1 MIAKIEF
8 FSNLFMKKRIILC
21 CILSMGVGHFVFSQT
36 IQPTHLQAIQST
48 HKVTSDSMLR
58 RSNVKPVTVKHRMHL
73 KIMLAADT
81 LTMSD
86 YMMSIDRV
94 NDKLNAISDSSKLS
108 FEVKRIGRRLD
119 MITNDINLIR
129 QNIGRRR
136 SRTNIKNIYLYQS
149 FISDLD
155 TENDLIQ
162 TRLNKMYNSVYHAK
176 LHLKT
181 ALSDSI
187 FRVMYADSSL
197 RDAFDKQLT
206 RMERKWVRV
215 DTLTKNGINTL
226 NDLKVKASDNSIT
239 LSDMLNVMDNRLD
252 KAGQQLFGKEA
263 NFLWQKSMP
272 DTTLSTKNFKPIISV
287 LGSERNAVGYYVSQ
301 TSNQRGI
308 IIVLAI
314 LLLIWLF
321 MKRRQLKAF
330 RKHDVN
336 FAFLHLQYLNTHPVL
351 SIFVVLL
358 SLMPFFDAYAP
369 TTYISFESLLVILTV
384 SIITFEKWARPLWF
398 TWIVLVALFIA
409 VTVTNLFLEPTLLQR
424 LWLVVMHGSIAIVAF
439 RFIHKLAKETPFY
452 RWIKLAI
459 ITGIALA
466 CLAILGNL
474 FGRFSLSNIL
484 GIAAIF
490 AITQAMTLPIF
501 IETVI
506 EMVLL
511 QLQSSRLKKGIGK
524 PFDSSVVI
532 NKIRLPLILIVVLLW
547 FIMLTS
553 NLAVYHYISNSITDF
568 LTLTRTIGSISFKMV
583 SVILFFVIIWMAHI
597 LQRFIT
603 FLFGET
609 GNDLEDITALSKG
622 QHSKLLVTRLLVLI
636 GGYLLAIAASGLP
649 IDKLTIILGALGV
662 GVGMGLQSIVNNF
675 VSGIILIF
683 DGSLQIGDEI
693 EVNGQ
698 AGKVKEIGLRT
709 STLNTAD
716 GAEVIIPNG
725 TILSQNIVNWT
736 YSNDQRRVMIEFSLS
751 GNELDTNII
760 NDTINDVISKLPN
773 VTTKNKPVI
782 LFTKVHQETCWL
794 TVRFWST
801 ITNLEQVKSS
811 AMLQLSAAFKAK
823 DMKME

>member
-1 MIAKIEF
+1 
-8 FSNLFMKKRIILC
+8 
-21 CILSMGVGHFVFSQT
+21 MGMGLFVFSQI
-36 IQPTHLQAIQST
+36 IQPTHLQTLQST
-48 HKVTSDSMLR
+48 PKVTSDSVTR
-58 RSNVKPVTVKHRMHL
+58 RSSMKPVTVKHHMHL
-73 KIMLAADT
+73 KMMLAADT

-119 MITNDINLIR
+119 MISNDINLIR

-136 SRTNIKNIYLYQS
+136 SGTNIKNMYLYQS

-155 TENDLIQ
+155 SENDLIQ

-176 LHLKT
+176 LRLKT

-197 RDAFDKQLT
+197 RDSFDKQLT

-215 DTLTKNGINTL
+215 DSLTKNGINTL

-239 LSDMLNVMDNRLD
+239 LSNMLNVMDNRLD
-252 KAGQQLFGKEA
+252 KAGQQLFGKET

-272 DTTLSTKNFKPIISV
+272 DTTLSTKNSKPIISV
-287 LGSERNAVGYYVSQ
+287 LESERNAVGYYVSQ
-301 TSNQRGI
+301 TSNQRSI

-330 RKHDVN
+330 RKQDVN

-369 TTYISFESLLVILTV
+369 TTYISCESLLVLLTV
-384 SIITFEKWARPLWF
+384 SIITFEKWTRPLWF
-398 TWIVLVALFIA
+398 TWVVLVALFVA
-409 VTVTNLFLEPTLLQR
+409 VIITNLFLEPTLLQR
-424 LWLVVMHGSIAIVAF
+424 LWLVVIHGSVAIVAF
-439 RFIHKLAKETPFY
+439 HFIHKLAKETPFY
-452 RWIKLAI
+452 KWIKLAI

-466 CLAILGNL
+466 CLAILSNL
-474 FGRFSLSNIL
+474 FGRFSLSNIM

-501 IETVI
+501 VETVI

-524 PFDSSVVI
+524 PFDCSVVI
-532 NKIRLPLILIVVLLW
+532 NKIRLPLLLIVVLLW
-547 FIMLTS
+547 LIMLTS
-553 NLAVYHYISNSITDF
+553 NLAIYHYISSSITDS

-622 QHSKLLVTRLLVLI
+622 QHSKLLITRLLVLI

-675 VSGIILIF
+675 VSGIVLIF

-751 GNELDTNII
+751 GNELDTNVI

-801 ITNLEQVKSS
+801 ITNLEQVKST

-823 DMKME
+823 NMKME